1 MASVARSGR
10 QAGLLRES
18 RDGSATPIGIAT
30 DGSARQAPHMAVSA
44 LLAVSLGVYTPYL
57 DTHAT
62 NIKMSAHGR
71 TVRASKTSRPLIV
84 SPSVAK
90 ADQMNLGAD
99 LKAATDAGAE
109 WLHFSVQDGRFVPK
123 VSFGS
128 PVVSAARKAFPDAV
142 LDVKLGVWRP
152 EDRVA
157 EFVKAGAD
165 VISVHP
171 ETTMQLAAVLGRIEE
186 AGCAPG
192 VVLNPATPLD
202 SVEHVLGGVD
212 VVVVML
218 VNPGW
223 GGPKY
228 LDLACRKIRAVKD
241 LCAELGVPTPHI
253 EVDGGVNKA
262 NAPELIAAG
271 ANVLVAGGSVFSAA
285 DPAIAIKE
293 LIGGDCPSDMEMA
306 NV

>member
-1 MASVARSGR
+1 MP
-10 QAGLLRES
+10 L
-18 RDGSATPIGIAT
+18 ATFA
-30 DGSARQAPHMAVSA
+30 AA
-44 LLAVSLGVYTPYL
+44 LLAVHRPYVDPNL
-57 DTHAT
+57 MDVQ
-62 NIKMSAHGR
+62 MSTQLPPLRASGPPVRWPVKVQMSQHGPS
-71 TVRASKTSRPLIV
+71 VRASKTSRPLIV